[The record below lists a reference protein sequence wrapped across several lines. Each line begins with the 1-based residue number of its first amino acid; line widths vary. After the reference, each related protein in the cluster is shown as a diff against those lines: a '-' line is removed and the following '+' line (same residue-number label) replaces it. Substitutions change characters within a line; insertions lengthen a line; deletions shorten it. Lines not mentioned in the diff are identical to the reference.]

1 MCKIY
6 NIGLIKKIKVFI
18 FAVII
23 IVLPTLLGGCSYQN
37 NRVSY
42 KIEFL
47 LSGYGMMICGS

>member
-23 IVLPTLLGGCSYQN
+23 IVLPTLLGGCS
-37 NRVSY
+37 
-42 KIEFL
+42 
-47 LSGYGMMICGS
+47 